1 MTPSAPRFSC
11 VFVAVLAA
19 VALVVGGC
27 GGSSKKTSTTAA
39 TSDQQ
44 AAGGP
49 LVGDPTLIAG
59 EQSCEQSHPN
69 DPWFPTI
76 AAFEVSDSARAH
88 LYGCAHFLG
97 STTASNRVLA
107 YKSTGVYQTP
117 DNIVT
122 EGPDQLF
129 IYGGVY
135 GDTQARLGRSWRA
148 SSLGRITSKRR

>member
-59 EQSCEQSHPN
+59 EQSCEQEPSERPVVP
-69 DPWFPTI
+69 D
-76 AAFEVSDSARAH
+76 D
-88 LYGCAHFLG
+88 C
-97 STTASNRVLA
+97 
-107 YKSTGVYQTP
+107 GV
-117 DNIVT
+117 
-122 EGPDQLF
+122 
-129 IYGGVY
+129 
-135 GDTQARLGRSWRA
+135 
-148 SSLGRITSKRR
+148 